1 MGKTQKQMKTK
12 QLIKS
17 VGGKPKKSWCEG
29 QSSEKEG
36 KYTEVS
42 STVTTAFFPQV
53 IWQFTLWGMEA
64 EQRGLA

>member
-1 MGKTQKQMKTK
+1 MQKQMKTK

-17 VGGKPKKSWCEG
+17 VWRKPKKSWCEE
-29 QSSEKEG
+29 QSSDKEG

-42 STVTTAFFPQV
+42 PTVTAAFFPQV
-53 IWQFTLWGMEA
+53 ICPFTLWGMEA